1 MCRCWACIWHWK
13 SVLFLWCNRNI
24 YLFYNFLL
32 HLANISNYF
41 TILLCWSDAWYWF
54 FIMARAP
61 WYLMPWENLCLI
73 NKYISCH
80 VINMLFPA
88 FFSSWWQYFKM
99 DPENYD
105 NYGGVE
111 HLKYCFEVCCGNFH
125 LHVVESWRAC
135 FCCFCL
141 FSHVCNFDELVLPI
155 CFGLFIFKISCQSQ
169 YNLLKFK

>member
-1 MCRCWACIWHWK
+1 MCCCWACIWHWK

-61 WYLMPWENLCLI
+61 WYWMPWENLCLI

-105 NYGGVE
+105 NYGGVVVISIFML
-111 HLKYCFEVCCGNFH
+111 LKVG
-125 LHVVESWRAC
+125 
-135 FCCFCL
+135 
-141 FSHVCNFDELVLPI
+141 ELVSAVFVYSHMSVILMN
-155 CFGLFIFKISCQSQ
+155 LFYPFALGFSFSR
-169 YNLLKFK
+169 